1 MRPTLRPGLRC
12 AGALALA
19 ALTALPV
26 GAVAPAHAGEGEPA
40 YSGYATES
48 SATPVHLEFYEPT
61 IPIPANPQAE
71 LSFGYSMVEAD
82 SSTSLGRASYLWPGD
97 AVGEGWK
104 TIIENLGFPP
114 QVSGPLAGDGYPFQV
129 NAGSTGRSSARDEPF
144 PGMVMRARSSDD
156 RTIAETGY
164 STDCQ
169 VEDGQQEEDKG
180 DGDDAPALP
189 SLPGVPPPSPAPE
202 VTATSGGQQA
212 SATRAEDDASCR
224 IPAEL
229 AALVDFGGYISTSAF
244 TDAGSAVTA
253 SSRTA
258 LTDVE
263 LLGGVITVSDVHA
276 GAVALSDGQRG
287 TPRGRSGY
295 GTLAIAGQEFTVG
308 PDGVT
313 AGGRTQKIPGLPD
326 EPADALKAL
335 GVTITAPR
343 PSARQHGDQA
353 TTDVSALVVT
363 IDSAKLRH
371 KLDVIPFA
379 DLVDEVPD
387 EAGELK
393 KLLGAA
399 VYLAPRFVITLGSA
413 QSGVDTVQGIEIPAL
428 PTTTG
433 DATQPGGSSTGSGG
447 ATTSGGGS
455 PPVAS
460 APSAASGSGTAPAA
474 DGNLQAEPAA
484 AGLPPVYSLPGLLL
498 LGGIALASV
507 AGGYLRRI
515 GVLALGG
522 AGSCPHGLDRGL
534 PDLRK
539 VRS

>member
-1 MRPTLRPGLRC
+1 MRPTLRPSLRC

-19 ALTALPV
+19 ALPV
-26 GAVAPAHAGEGEPA
+26 GAVAPAHAGDGEPA
-40 YSGYATES
+40 YSGYVTES

-61 IPIPANPQAE
+61 VPIPASPQAE

-129 NAGSTGRSSARDEPF
+129 NAGSTGQSSARDEPF

-156 RTIAETGY
+156 RTVAETGY

-169 VEDGQQEEDKG
+169 VEDGQQEKDNG
-180 DGDDAPALP
+180 DGDPPALP
-189 SLPGVPPPSPAPE
+189 SLPGVPPPSPPST
-202 VTATSGGQQA
+202 TATSGGQKA
-212 SATRAEDDASCR
+212 PSTRAKADSSCR
-224 IPAEL
+224 MPAEL
-229 AALVDFGGYISTSAF
+229 AALVDFGGYISTSDF

-263 LLGGVITVSDVHA
+263 LLGGLITVSDVHA
-276 GAVALSDGQRG
+276 GAVALSDGQQG

-326 EPADALKAL
+326 EPADALNAL
-335 GVTITAPR
+335 GITITAPR
-343 PSARQHGDQA
+343 PNARQHGDQA
-353 TTDVSALVVT
+353 TTAVSALVVT
-363 IDSAKLRH
+363 IDSAKLRR

-379 DLVDEVPD
+379 DLVDQVPD

-393 KLLGAA
+393 KVLGAA
-399 VYLAPRFVITLGSA
+399 VYLAPKLVITLGSA
-413 QSGVDTVQGIEIPAL
+413 QSGVDTVQPITFPAL

-433 DATQPGGSSTGSGG
+433 GATQPGGSSTGSSG
-447 ATTSGGGS
+447 ATTTGTGS
-455 PPVAS
+455 PPIAS
-460 APSAASGSGTAPAA
+460 APSAGPGSGTAPAA
-474 DGNLQAEPAA
+474 DGNLQAEPVA

-507 AGGYLRRI
+507 AGTYLRRI

-522 AGSCPHGLDRGL
+522 AGSCPHGLEQGL

-539 VRS
+539 VR

>member
-19 ALTALPV
+19 ALPV
-26 GAVAPAHAGEGEPA
+26 GAVSPAHAGEDGPA

-61 IPIPANPQAE
+61 IPIPASPQAE

-82 SSTSLGRASYLWPGD
+82 STTSLGRASYLWPGD

-169 VEDGQQEEDKG
+169 VEEGQQQEDKG
-180 DGDDAPALP
+180 DGDDPPALP
-189 SLPGVPPPSPAPE
+189 ALPGAPSQP
-202 VTATSGGQQA
+202 SA
-212 SATRAEDDASCR
+212 SQATRATSDGQKVSSTRAKADSSCR

-229 AALVDFGGYISTSAF
+229 AALVDFGGYISTSDF

-253 SSRTA
+253 GSRTA

-276 GAVALSDGQRG
+276 GAVALSDGQQG

-313 AGGRTQKIPGLPD
+313 ASGRTQKIPGLPD

-343 PSARQHGDQA
+343 PSTRQHGDQA

-363 IDSAKLRH
+363 IDSAKLRR

-379 DLVDEVPD
+379 DLVDQVPD

-393 KLLGAA
+393 KVLGAA
-399 VYLAPRFVITLGSA
+399 VYLAPKLVITLGSA
-413 QSGVDTVQGIEIPAL
+413 QSGVDTVQGITFPAL

-433 DATQPGGSSTGSGG
+433 GATQPGDSSTGSAG
-447 ATTSGGGS
+447 ATATGGGS

-460 APSAASGSGTAPAA
+460 APSAAPGSDTAPAA

-484 AGLPPVYSLPGLLL
+484 AGLPPLYSLPGLLL

-507 AGGYLRRI
+507 AGSYLRRI

-522 AGSCPHGLDRGL
+522 AGSCPHGLERGL

-539 VRS
+539 VR